1 MAFGSFDPKNNL
13 PPMAEIN
20 VTPMVDV
27 MLVLLVIFI
36 ITAPLLTHS
45 IKLDLPRVEAPVA
58 ANEGEAITLSIDSH
72 GRLFWN
78 NELLTQP
85 EFEKRLTQVAKK
97 DPQPDLQIRADN
109 ETRYEVMAKVMST
122 AQTLGV
128 NKLGFVTEP
137 KPAPADQAAPSAA
150 SGAAGSSSAASIANP
165 AADKH

>member
-13 PPMAEIN
+13 QPMSDIN

-45 IKLDLPRVEAPVA
+45 IKLDLPKVEAPVA
-58 ANEGEAITLSIDSH
+58 GNEGEVITLSIDAR

-78 NELLTQP
+78 NDLLTQP
-85 EFEKRLTQVAKK
+85 EFEKRLTQAAKR

-122 AQTLGV
+122 AQTMGMTR
-128 NKLGFVTEP
+128 LGFVTEP
-137 KPAPADQAAPSAA
+137 KAAEKSA
-150 SGAAGSSSAASIANP
+150 SA
-165 AADKH
+165 K